1 MYENKMVL
9 CDDALLYDATRTDEG
24 RRDVEA
30 IWGREGVGH
39 GGRQNAG

>member
-9 CDDALLYDATRTDEG
+9 CDDALLYDATRTDEET
-24 RRDVEA
+24 RDVGTM
-30 IWGREGVGH
+30 WGNGEGK